1 MPACFRG
8 ILLSPRLHRP
18 KPLVLE
24 KCISSIRGGGAKRI
38 VSNVSEKVCEDRN
51 SSGSALLRPPV
62 PKKRTRY
69 RSSAHARVPLARS
82 AKSEKVLHISA
93 KNSQSFA
100 LKLLLS
106 AIPAEQ
112 KEGVV
117 NTRNVRGQTAL
128 HNAVRAGDP
137 DSVHYLLSHGAAT
150 NILDNHKNTVVHY
163 LADAYNEAI
172 FKEILEAPASSE
184 SDFNALNEEGFA
196 PLHLAVRRLKLSLIE
211 MLLEGGAAVNAADHA
226 SRTAL
231 LHAVNM
237 NDVEIVQFLLSKGAD
252 PNVEDESGETP
263 LLLCVKTA
271 NYAIMGLLIDAGAD
285 PQKKIKTIL
294 H

>member
-1 MPACFRG
+1 MLMRKSLRTGTRSGRA
-8 ILLSPRLHRP
+8 LPRQVTTRDTH
-18 KPLVLE
+18 VL
-24 KCISSIRGGGAKRI
+24 
-38 VSNVSEKVCEDRN
+38 
-51 SSGSALLRPPV
+51 PPV
-62 PKKRTRY
+62 PKSGPDTGVPHSPKY
-69 RSSAHARVPLARS
+69 RLPDQPRKAGNQ
-82 AKSEKVLHISA
+82 VLHISA

-112 KEGVV
+112 KEEVV

-237 NDVEIVQFLLSKGAD
+237 NDVEIVQFLLSVSSLD
-252 PNVEDESGETP
+252 QH
-263 LLLCVKTA
+263 
-271 NYAIMGLLIDAGAD
+271 LIY
-285 PQKKIKTIL
+285 L
-294 H
+294 E